1 VPHNGQGHCLGRGI
15 RTGTRK
21 LEGKGGTNKDLGSAT
36 ENGPGTTSTSRA
48 RTQKS
53 QPTIH
58 IINKT
63 NKGKTS
69 L

>member
-1 VPHNGQGHCLGRGI
+1 MGRDIALGGEYELGLENWKARRG
-15 RTGTRK
+15 
-21 LEGKGGTNKDLGSAT
+21 KDLGSAT

-53 QPTIH
+53 QLTIH

-63 NKGKTS
+63 NKGKTR

>member
-1 VPHNGQGHCLGRGI
+1 MGRDIALGGEYEL
-15 RTGTRK
+15 G
-21 LEGKGGTNKDLGSAT
+21 LENWRAGRDTSKDLGSAT

-53 QPTIH
+53 QLTIH

-63 NKGKTS
+63 NKGKTR